1 MKRILPIDELN
12 ILKGKY
18 EFTGSGTPITDFALE
33 DIIDDLLDIL
43 FLSIANGVISINDA
57 FGADYVPD
65 AEKIEGILYK
75 KIDGKTW
82 EERVRDWYE
91 NGGTSADIV
100 RIAETES
107 HRVGNEIA
115 FEAAKAVGAKSKTWI
130 CMMLPTSRD
139 SHVYLHETTVG
150 IEDYFYSYRGGKTL
164 FPGQFGEAEEDV
176 NCLCELKFE

>member
-18 EFTGSGTPITDFALE
+18 EFTGSGTPVTDFALE

-57 FGADYVPD
+57 FGADYVPS

-115 FEAAKAVGAKSKTWI
+115 FEAAKAVGAKSKTWV
-130 CMMLPTSRD
+130 CMMLPTSREE
-139 SHVYLHETTVG
+139 HIWLNGVTVP
-150 IEDYFYSYRGGKTL
+150 IDAEFYNDKGQSTL
-164 FPGQFGEAEEDV
+164 YPGQWGVPDQDV
-176 NCLCELKFE
+176 NCLCELSYS

>member
-18 EFTGSGTPITDFALE
+18 EFTGSGTPVTDFALE

-57 FGADYVPD
+57 FGADYVPS
-65 AEKIEGILYK
+65 AEKIESILYK

-115 FEAAKAVGAKSKTWI
+115 FEAAKAVGATRKTWFT
-130 CMMLPTSRD
+130 MLDDR
-139 SHVYLHETTVG
+139 VRETHDFLESVTVA
-150 IEDYFYSYRGGKTL
+150 INDDFYSFDGDHAPY
-164 FPGQFGEAEEDV
+164 PGAFEKAEN
-176 NCLCELKFE
+176 NCGCRCEIQYS